1 MTSSGQR
8 SATARGE
15 ADNRDGEGTA
25 ELELPPLAV
34 QVSRAL
40 SAYALGEACVLR
52 ALFACK
58 GLEWDSAAAEK
69 MVATATAQITA
80 SVAARDDSSYTASL
94 ANHQSEVL
102 NGPHA
107 RALRVKPHRA
117 TGWCSL
123 PVEHSVWANCGQPR
137 VFSRFVKT
145 VVPPPLE
152 QVPSLCLSPDD

>member
-1 MTSSGQR
+1 MASSEQR
-8 SATARGE
+8 PAAARS
-15 ADNRDGEGTA
+15 DGEGTA
-25 ELELPPLAV
+25 KLPPLAV
-34 QVSRAL
+34 QVSHAL
-40 SAYALGEACVLR
+40 FAYALGEACVLR